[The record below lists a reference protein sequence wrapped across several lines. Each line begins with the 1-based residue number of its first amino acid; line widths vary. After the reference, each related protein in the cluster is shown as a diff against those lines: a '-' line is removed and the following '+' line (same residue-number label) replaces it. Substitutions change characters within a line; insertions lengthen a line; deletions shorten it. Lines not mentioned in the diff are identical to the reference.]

1 MALMIHRL
9 RAKIT
14 TEPLGKL
21 LVLLL
26 LLILVCPIGFFAYLA
41 FLNDNPDQNFWFVP
55 FPPVPPYAQNY
66 RHFEGSLPGSRTI
79 QFETDQAAEKIQ
91 QFYRIELPKR
101 GWYLLCSPTQV
112 EQSDCPLGL
121 SPVDELA
128 DAYKRDDDPSM
139 LRAIDVT
146 IYKPGVNLIDRNKR
160 VVEVIEYR
168 YLLPAP

>member
-1 MALMIHRL
+1 MIHRL

-14 TEPLGKL
+14 TELLRKL
-21 LVLLL
+21 LLL
-26 LLILVCPIGFFAYLA
+26 LLILACPLSFFAYLA

-55 FPPVPPYAQNY
+55 FPPVPPFAENY
-66 RHFEGSLPGSRTI
+66 RHYAGSLPGSRTI
-79 QFETDQAAEKIQ
+79 EFVTDQPAEKIQ

-101 GWYLLCSPTQV
+101 GWYLLCSPTQL
-112 EQSDCPLGL
+112 EPPDCPLGL
-121 SPVDELA
+121 SPSDELA

-139 LRAIDVT
+139 VRAINVT
-146 IYKPGVNLIDRNKR
+146 MSKPGVNLIDHNKR